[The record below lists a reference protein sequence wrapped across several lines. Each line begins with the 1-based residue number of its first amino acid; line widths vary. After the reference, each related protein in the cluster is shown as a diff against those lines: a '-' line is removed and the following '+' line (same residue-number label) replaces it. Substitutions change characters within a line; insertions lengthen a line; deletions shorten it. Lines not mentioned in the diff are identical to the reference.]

1 MSRAVRDAYRNG
13 KEDETS
19 PPLVLFDRKGR
30 PVGRLKKG
38 DAAIYYNIRGERKE
52 LNHGSED

>member
-13 KEDETS
+13 KEDETL

-38 DAAIYYNIRGERKE
+38 DPLYTITSREKGN
-52 LNHGSED
+52 LNLPRA